1 MKKKQDDETKV
12 YLVYDEELKQCVL
25 KKGDDR
31 TILEILDLKDPG
43 TEKLLSILIKT
54 YEREFVIDFTAY
66 LKLVDELKEY
76 SNPEE
81 HAEYI
86 SSIGQGHF
94 LIRCRQKEVLMKEIN
109 KEIEKEF
116 ISRGISLE
124 ILKLGGEVIEL
135 DSNPNSTHVNVFEMA
150 GIDPKKV
157 EENTKLV
164 NDLINSM
171 KE

>member
-1 MKKKQDDETKV
+1 
-12 YLVYDEELKQCVL
+12 
-25 KKGDDR
+25 
-31 TILEILDLKDPG
+31 
-43 TEKLLSILIKT
+43 
-54 YEREFVIDFTAY
+54 
-66 LKLVDELKEY
+66 
-76 SNPEE
+76 
-81 HAEYI
+81 
-86 SSIGQGHF
+86 
-94 LIRCRQKEVLMKEIN
+94 MKEIN

-135 DSNPNSTHVNVFEMA
+135 DSNPNPTHVNVFEMA